1 MRQST
6 GIQPEGF
13 GFGFGFGFFFF
24 FKVGVGGCTH
34 LQQDHMNV
42 STISLSGEPESH
54 CQCLK

>member
-6 GIQPEGF
+6 GIQPEGWDGLGLGL
-13 GFGFGFGFFFF
+13 GFCF